1 MQAVKDT
8 LDKCLACKGCKAECP
23 SAVDMAKLKYEFYQ
37 HYYSSL
43 GHRHPIRD
51 YLFGYISLIAK
62 ISHPFAPLVNYFLSS
77 PHFASLRETL
87 LGLSKNRTLPKFS
100 TTGLHKLARPY
111 IKFTD
116 EPDCIF
122 LSDAF
127 NEYFYPQTGLHALK
141 VLWAIGYR
149 VKILS
154 TLGAGR
160 TLISK
165 GFMVQAKNHAKHLV
179 DEINRIDP
187 AGKLPVIGLEPS
199 EIYTLKDEYRDL
211 LPNDKCVEALSERTY
226 MIDEFLLRPGTDGA
240 SRLSRLSLQN
250 GHDNMRTNVLLHGHC
265 YQKAQPPA
273 KDGYP
278 IGVAATA
285 VMLESVGY
293 KVTTIDDGCCGMAGA
308 FGYET
313 EHYSLSVQV
322 GELSLIPAI
331 NRSKTSIVAAAG
343 ISCKSQ
349 IEDGT
354 GRPAVHPIS
363 LLAEICD

>member
-1 MQAVKDT
+1 
-8 LDKCLACKGCKAECP
+8 
-23 SAVDMAKLKYEFYQ
+23 
-37 HYYSSL
+37 
-43 GHRHPIRD
+43 
-51 YLFGYISLIAK
+51 
-62 ISHPFAPLVNYFLSS
+62 
-77 PHFASLRETL
+77 
-87 LGLSKNRTLPKFS
+87 
-100 TTGLHKLARPY
+100 
-111 IKFTD
+111 
-116 EPDCIF
+116 
-122 LSDAF
+122 
-127 NEYFYPQTGLHALK
+127 
-141 VLWAIGYR
+141 
-149 VKILS
+149 
-154 TLGAGR
+154 
-160 TLISK
+160 
-165 GFMVQAKNHAKHLV
+165 
-179 DEINRIDP
+179 
-187 AGKLPVIGLEPS
+187 
-199 EIYTLKDEYRDL
+199 
-211 LPNDKCVEALSERTY
+211 

-240 SRLSRLSLQN
+240 SRLSRLILQN
-250 GHDNMRTNVLLHGHC
+250 GNDNMRTNVLLHGHC

-293 KVTTIDDGCCGMAGA
+293 TVTTIDDGCCGMAGA